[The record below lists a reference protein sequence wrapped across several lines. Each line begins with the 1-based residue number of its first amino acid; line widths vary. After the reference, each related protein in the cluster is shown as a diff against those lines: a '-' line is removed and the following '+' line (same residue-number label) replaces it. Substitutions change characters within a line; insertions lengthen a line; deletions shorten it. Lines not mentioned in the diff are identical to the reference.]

1 MFYKQKNNKDD
12 QVLLAQLIKILG
24 EV

>member
-12 QVLLAQLIKILG
+12 QVLLAQLVKTLG